1 MGQGMGARW
10 LPSLR
15 LYFYTVSHPRRF
27 RRPAALYAP
36 QAVYSRIPVT
46 ILSATGW
53 LLALPY
59 GISVTPP
66 GRDLIGLGASPRKR

>member
-15 LYFYTVSHPRRF
+15 LYSYTVSHPRRF

-36 QAVYSRIPVT
+36 QAELQQNSGHDPERN
-46 ILSATGW
+46 
-53 LLALPY
+53 LLAVSASL
-59 GISVTPP
+59 
-66 GRDLIGLGASPRKR
+66 LGLV